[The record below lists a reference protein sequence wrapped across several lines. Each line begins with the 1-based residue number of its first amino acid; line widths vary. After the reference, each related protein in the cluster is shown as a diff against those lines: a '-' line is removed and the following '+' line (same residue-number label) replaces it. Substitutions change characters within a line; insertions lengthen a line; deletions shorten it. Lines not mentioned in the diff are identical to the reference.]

1 MRSERLRIGF
11 LATQFEESYQHA
23 VFQGAVEEG
32 ARSSFQLVFFEGS
45 NAETQRRAG
54 ALDETAFSLAALA
67 RLDGLIIMTN
77 TMGSSY
83 DTQRI
88 AGYLARFSG
97 IPMVSLGVEFPG
109 VAFLKANTKGGI
121 RSEVAHLIKVHDR
134 HSFVFL
140 AGPRNHPE
148 SEQREAEFKEMIEEL
163 APGAKAEIRYGDFLE
178 ERAYHEVM
186 ALIASGWGF
195 DAVVAAN
202 DQMAMGAIRA
212 LSEHGIP
219 VPEAVS
225 VTGFDDIPDSLQSLP
240 PLTTIHQP
248 MAELGRQAVR
258 YLAMR
263 FRSGRPED
271 EVSDLSSAFVVR
283 ESCGCVGA
291 MDALSIQALEQRLR
305 EEVSKRVA
313 AEERTALLRRI
324 ESAMVRS
331 FSLEDILRELAEGV
345 RDLAISCCAVV
356 LFDTKSSSPEW
367 SDLLMLSHDGD
378 IRILTP
384 YGVRFPTS
392 LLLPS
397 GLSPQTLAYVCE
409 PLQFGQEQI
418 GYLLCSADS
427 ADRHVYATLRDIL
440 STSLKGASVMMLEKH
455 RETALEE
462 QVKRRTVELS
472 LANRHLKEEISRRKV
487 LERELL
493 DNSNDIMTRIG
504 QDIHDDLCQDI
515 AGIGMLAA
523 ALENSLPEE
532 HSDAKKMAGELS
544 HAALSTAYK
553 AKQISRNLYPADLE
567 ENGIVDAVRQLIAR
581 EEGNV
586 PIQLTV
592 QEGFSVQNREK
603 AFQLY
608 RIIQESLNNAV
619 RHSKARAIHVGM
631 FLDHGMVTVEV
642 SDNGSGFDAERSRG
656 RGMGLRI
663 LSYRANLIEGKLG
676 IRSSPAG
683 TTVTCRVA
691 Q

>member
-384 YGVRFPTS
+384 YGVRFP
-392 LLLPS
+392 
-397 GLSPQTLAYVCE
+397 
-409 PLQFGQEQI
+409 PLTAASQRAFPTDPCLRVRTASVRTG
-418 GYLLCSADS
+418 
-427 ADRHVYATLRDIL
+427 ADRLPALLRRFRRPPCVRHPPGHPVHQFERGVGDDAGEASGDCVGGTSQTQDGGTVLGQPPFEGRDIPEK
-440 STSLKGASVMMLEKH
+440 SAGTGTSGQLQRHHDAYRTGHPRRPVPGYRRHRHAGRSVGEQSAGGAQRREKDGGGTFPRRSFDGIQGETDIPQPVSGRSGGERHRRCGASVD
-455 RETALEE
+455 RPGGG
-462 QVKRRTVELS
+462 
-472 LANRHLKEEISRRKV
+472 
-487 LERELL
+487 ER
-493 DNSNDIMTRIG
+493 
-504 QDIHDDLCQDI
+504 
-515 AGIGMLAA
+515 
-523 ALENSLPEE
+523 
-532 HSDAKKMAGELS
+532 S
-544 HAALSTAYK
+544 H
-553 AKQISRNLYPADLE
+553 PADRPGRILRAE
-567 ENGIVDAVRQLIAR
+567 PGEGVPAVPDHPGIVEQRRA
-581 EEGNV
+581 
-586 PIQLTV
+586 
-592 QEGFSVQNREK
+592 
-603 AFQLY
+603 AFQGQSDP
-608 RIIQESLNNAV
+608 RRDVFGSWD
-619 RHSKARAIHVGM
+619 G
-631 FLDHGMVTVEV
+631 HG
-642 SDNGSGFDAERSRG
+642 GGFGQR
-656 RGMGLRI
+656 
-663 LSYRANLIEGKLG
+663 K
-676 IRSSPAG
+676 
-683 TTVTCRVA
+683 RV
-691 Q
+691 